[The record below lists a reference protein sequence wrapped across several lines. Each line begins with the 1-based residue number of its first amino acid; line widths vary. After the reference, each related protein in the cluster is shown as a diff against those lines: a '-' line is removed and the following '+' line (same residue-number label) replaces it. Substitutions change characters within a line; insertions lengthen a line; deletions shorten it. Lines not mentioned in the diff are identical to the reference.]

1 MSAMPSSHG
10 RITAMS
16 SFAKPSAIGVNSP
29 TAIRME
35 EDVMP
40 GTIRLRPQSRP
51 QKRKPRKPGRS
62 V

>member
-1 MSAMPSSHG
+1 
-10 RITAMS
+10 MS
-16 SFAKPSAIGVNSP
+16 SLAKPSAIGVNSP

-51 QKRKPRKPGRS
+51 QKRKPRKPGRI